1 MKRRDRDRED
11 GEKRRP
17 TLADRFIHH
26 KFAAWERAVHP
37 KAIGQLQASARN
49 AHRFVLTEAAALRCA
64 EVISS
69 IPDLLLR
76 EQQFAR
82 APYDLTWIEFP
93 SHVIWTYMRDQ
104 NPIAYEGIG
113 KWGDPGSS
121 DHTLAYLIDHE
132 RVNIIV
138 GGTVDQPNTDPH
150 IMPIQYRLHTE
161 WPDAEQAE
169 FRRLCGMG
177 ADWHSDAFLWGST
190 YDKLNAGERHALAT
204 RHAVGFLPF
213 NPLHRLYDRYSSD
226 GEWCDAAR
234 GSVGELRNIVAILL
248 MMNRPSLTKYI
259 HNANAGR
266 GFHKGKVMPYLSH
279 TTVTIDID
287 ARPTL
292 KLIGTPQGDAV
303 PRRRHEVEGHFC
315 HDETARDFSRIA
327 GCIHEFAPTHGPVD
341 DWAPW
346 PDAPLGVP
354 GEPGCPR
361 NWVCAACGG
370 KRWWVKEHGR
380 GTAEKGFVVK
390 DGYTVD
396 A

>member
-1 MKRRDRDRED
+1 
-11 GEKRRP
+11 
-17 TLADRFIHH
+17 
-26 KFAAWERAVHP
+26 
-37 KAIGQLQASARN
+37 
-49 AHRFVLTEAAALRCA
+49 
-64 EVISS
+64 
-69 IPDLLLR
+69 
-76 EQQFAR
+76 
-82 APYDLTWIEFP
+82 
-93 SHVIWTYMRDQ
+93 
-104 NPIAYEGIG
+104 
-113 KWGDPGSS
+113 
-121 DHTLAYLIDHE
+121 
-132 RVNIIV
+132 
-138 GGTVDQPNTDPH
+138 
-150 IMPIQYRLHTE
+150 
-161 WPDAEQAE
+161 
-169 FRRLCGMG
+169 
-177 ADWHSDAFLWGST
+177 
-190 YDKLNAGERHALAT
+190 
-204 RHAVGFLPF
+204 
-213 NPLHRLYDRYSSD
+213 
-226 GEWCDAAR
+226 
-234 GSVGELRNIVAILL
+234 LRNIVAILL